1 MNALTVT
8 RRQGLAIGAILFG
21 LLALGFLVDG
31 GRGLIGDVTGA
42 ISASYLASAFRLT
55 VPIAFAAMGGIFA
68 EKTGVINIGLEGLLI
83 IGAFGAVASMWGLS
97 ATPLGPNVWA
107 AFAIAVLASTVVA
120 LLFAIVCIEFKAD
133 QIIAGLAVWLIALGF
148 APFAS
153 IVIWNRTNSP
163 SVGTFAP
170 VELPVLSALPEVGSL
185 FTVTPPVLLL
195 FLAVPVSWYLLNRTP
210 FGLWIE
216 ASGEDPESLD
226 TAGVSVRRVRYAG
239 VLLSGVYCGIGGAG
253 LALNTGQ
260 FVGSG
265 DTMVDGRGWIGLTAY
280 LIGNYNPV
288 NAFLASFLFAGLDAL
303 QLQLQQIAGYDVS
316 STLVGII
323 PYVAVLV
330 VLTFVGRT
338 RMPAAAGEHYESD
351 E

>member
-1 MNALTVT
+1 MNRPTVT

-21 LLALGFLVDG
+21 LLLLGFVVDG
-31 GRGLIGDVTGA
+31 GRSLLSDVTGVV
-42 ISASYLASAFRLT
+42 SASYLAAAFRFT

-83 IGAFGAVASMWGLS
+83 IGAFAAVASAWGLA
-97 ATPLGPNVWA
+97 ATPIGANIWL
-107 AFAIAVLASTVVA
+107 AFGLAVLASTFVA
-120 LLFAIVCIEFKAD
+120 LLFAVVCIEFKAD

-153 IVIWNRTNSP
+153 IIIWDRTNSP
-163 SVGTFAP
+163 SVGTFP
-170 VELPVLSALPEVGSL
+170 VWEVPVLADLPSLGPLFSA
-185 FTVTPPVLLL
+185 TPPVLLL
-195 FLAVPVSWYLLNRTP
+195 VLAVPFSWYLLNRTP
-210 FGLWIE
+210 FGMWIE
-216 ASGEDPESLD
+216 ASGEDPKALD
-226 TAGVSVRRVRYAG
+226 TAGVDVRKVRYAG

-288 NAFLASFLFAGLDAL
+288 GAFLASFLFAGLDAL
-303 QLQLQQIAGYDVS
+303 QLELQQVAGFDVS
-316 STLVGII
+316 ATLVGII

-338 RMPAAAGEHYESD
+338 RMPSAAGEHYEAD